1 MPVDQFTFVAESSGA
16 KDGCGRR
23 TVDSD
28 PAQLWTAKRVVPT
41 AGRFGGVADIAA
53 SPRTVSGTSRAA
65 HPAHAK
71 GAVAD
76 EHPVEPG
83 GDGCDGIDGAKDH
96 PRDRSRDAEAGRS
109 GDITRPRLQAQ
120 RRGNCKSADGDVAGR
135 AFIRIE
141 TIPGVVRFLHG
152 KDR

>member
-83 GDGCDGIDGAKDH
+83 GDGCDGV
-96 PRDRSRDAEAGRS
+96 
-109 GDITRPRLQAQ
+109 
-120 RRGNCKSADGDVAGR
+120 DGDVAGR

-152 KDR
+152 KDRSL